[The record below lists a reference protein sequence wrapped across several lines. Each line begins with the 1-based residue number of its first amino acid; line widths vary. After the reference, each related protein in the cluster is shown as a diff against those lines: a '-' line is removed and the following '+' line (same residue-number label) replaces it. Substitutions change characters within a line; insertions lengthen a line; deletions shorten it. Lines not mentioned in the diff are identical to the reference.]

1 MAAERLGKQG
11 YKVTIYDH
19 KPNPARKFLMAGR
32 GGLNITHSEPLDVFL
47 DRYGESRPRL
57 EPSIRG
63 FTPDDMR
70 AWCAGLG
77 EDTFIGTSGRVFP
90 KSFKASPLL
99 RSWIARLDTY
109 GVTFKPHHH
118 WAGWDI
124 NNNLLF
130 KAFPSEGGRLDGGET
145 IIKQA
150 DATILALGG
159 ASWPKLGSSGDWT
172 NLLEQRGITIS
183 PFRPAN
189 CGFKVE
195 WSDILKS
202 KSAGEPLKAVTLTHN
217 GIARQGDIM
226 IAENGLE
233 GGLIYAFSK
242 DLRTAIEKNGIARFT
257 IDLKPDFEESEITR
271 RLSKPRG
278 RDTLSNIL
286 RKQIGLPPASI
297 SLLMEDRTLT
307 AKSAAELASRIKALP
322 LSSTAPFSLERAIS
336 SAGGIV
342 WDELDDNFALK
353 KIPNTYA
360 IGEMIDWEA
369 PTGGYLLQATIA
381 MGFDLGNRLFR

>member
-57 EPSIRG
+57 EPSIRA

-70 AWCAGLG
+70 AWCARLG

-118 WAGWDI
+118 WAGWTKDNRLI
-124 NNNLLF
+124 FNS
-130 KAFPSEGGRLDGGET
+130 PEGEIT
-145 IIKQA
+145 VTA

-202 KSAGEPLKAVTLTHN
+202 KCAGEPLKAVTLTHN
-217 GIARQGDIM
+217 GITRQGDIM

-271 RLSKPRG
+271 RLSNPRG

>member
-11 YKVTIYDH
+11 YSVTIYDH

-77 EDTFIGTSGRVFP
+77 EETFIGSSGRVFP

-99 RSWIARLDTY
+99 RAWLARLETF
-109 GVTFKPHHH
+109 GVKFKPNHH
-118 WAGWDI
+118 WNGW
-124 NNNLLF
+124 NTQNQLVF
-130 KAFPSEGGRLDGGET
+130 TSPEGEMT
-145 IIKQA
+145 VTA
-150 DATILALGG
+150 NATILALGG